1 MRRDEANLLSA
12 LVVAAQCEGG
22 PVTYLVLTLRLNGFG
37 GDRVCRGL
45 IDQMKRGNLIEI
57 DQSEDR
63 PDRRTK
69 TVRVTRSGWEAIHRF
84 LGLVNSVV
92 SDRPDDGAIM
102 RAPKG
107 LVPRDSQLNSQ

>member
-1 MRRDEANLLSA
+1 MKKDEVNLLSA

-22 PVTYLVLTLRLNGFG
+22 PVTYLILSLRLNGFG

-45 IDQMKRGNLIEI
+45 IDQMKRGSLIDI

-69 TVRVTRSGWEAIHRF
+69 TVRLTRSGWEAIHRF
-84 LGLVNSVV
+84 VGLVNSVV
-92 SDRPDDGAIM
+92 SDRPGGGAIM
-102 RAPKG
+102 RGSKDVIS
-107 LVPRDSQLNSQ
+107 LDSRLR